1 MEEMIKETRVK
12 MSANLNAKGA
22 VQWDITSE
30 FPTLNESAEN
40 LDAALKKMQAIIKD
54 NGYSEAGK

>member
-40 LDAALKKMQAIIKD
+40 LDAALKKMQTIIKD

>member
-1 MEEMIKETRVK
+1 MEETIKETRVK

-40 LDAALKKMQAIIKD
+40 LDAAIKKIQEIVKN
-54 NGYSEAGK
+54 NGYNEAGK

>member
-1 MEEMIKETRVK
+1 MIKETRVK

>member
-1 MEEMIKETRVK
+1 MEEMTKETRVK
-12 MSANLNAKGA
+12 MSANLNAKGS

-40 LDAALKKMQAIIKD
+40 LDAALKKMQSIIKD